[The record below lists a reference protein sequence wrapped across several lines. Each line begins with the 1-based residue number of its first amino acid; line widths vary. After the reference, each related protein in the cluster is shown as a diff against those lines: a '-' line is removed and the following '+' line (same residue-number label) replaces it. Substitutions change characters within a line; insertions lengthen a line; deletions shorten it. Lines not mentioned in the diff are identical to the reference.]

1 MSNTEKLL
9 NEYAERFNENF
20 PLYAA
25 PPMTD
30 KEFEKV
36 LMNCLKSGKPY
47 ELDEETQKLL
57 DDLAVNF

>member
-36 LMNCLKSGKPY
+36 LMDCLKSDKPY
-47 ELDEETQKLL
+47 ELDEETKRLME
-57 DDLAVNF
+57 DPTVDF